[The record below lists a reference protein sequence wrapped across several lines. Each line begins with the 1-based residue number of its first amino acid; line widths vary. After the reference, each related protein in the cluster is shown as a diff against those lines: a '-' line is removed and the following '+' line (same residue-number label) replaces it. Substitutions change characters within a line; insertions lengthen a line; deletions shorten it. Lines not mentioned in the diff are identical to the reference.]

1 MTCRELV
8 DLVTNYFE
16 DRMAVPERRRFEE
29 HVASCGPCRAY
40 LDQMRDTV
48 RLTGELREDSID
60 PSSRDTL
67 LDVFRDWKE
76 S

>member
-8 DLVTNYFE
+8 DLVTDFFE
-16 DRMAVPERRRFEE
+16 DRMPVPERRRFEE
-29 HVASCGPCRAY
+29 HVAACGPCGAY
-40 LDQMRDTV
+40 LDQMRDTI

-60 PSSRDTL
+60 PSSRDEL

-76 S
+76 R